1 MPRRHRAVRP
11 QPYNRVCSTE
21 DTDLIVADRAHKAG
35 KMTWKEVQA
44 IQDQRFDP
52 CPKHGKPMK
61 AIGLCEDCTEEISAI
76 GRAMRGV
83 KS

>member
-21 DTDLIVADRAHKAG
+21 DTQLDVAARAHKAG
-35 KMTWKEVQA
+35 EMTWEEVQA
-44 IQDQRFDP
+44 IQNQRFDV
-52 CPKHGKPMK
+52 CPKHGKPMP
-61 AIGLCEDCTEEISAI
+61 GVGVCEDCTEEISAI